1 LPSRLIQPFFTSR
14 FLRFAAVG
22 GSGVFVNLGT
32 LALLRMMGVHTN
44 LASAAA
50 IEVSILSN
58 FAINH
63 LWTFGDR
70 RDEGGSLLQHGARF
84 HVVSLGG
91 GVIQFF
97 VFVTMNVCWLLLFG
111 DAADI
116 AAYGA
121 GAESPLMR
129 WGWTPFVKPPR
140 SPALAPPWYG
150 ITFSISTGPGRSA
163 ARIPRIGRASP
174 PDSSIDPG
182 RGRRAP
188 LEAKP

>member
-1 LPSRLIQPFFTSR
+1 MPSRLIQPFFTSR

-129 WGWTPFVKPPR
+129 WGWTPFVKPPDVGNLVYLSQITGIGAAMVWNYLLNFYWTWAVRRTDTPDR
-140 SPALAPPWYG
+140 SG
-150 ITFSISTGPGRSA
+150 I
-163 ARIPRIGRASP
+163 SP
-174 PDSSIDPG
+174 
-182 RGRRAP
+182 
-188 LEAKP
+188 